1 MKSKFRTASF
11 VSLILSILI
20 AAVWVVRTLIAYQDH
35 IKRPEYSA
43 PFWVYQLPELIA
55 YGIPLIIGLVL
66 SVMFSRKQL

>member
-1 MKSKFRTASF
+1 MKPKFRTASF

-20 AAVWVVRTLIAYQDH
+20 AAVWVVQTLIAYQDH